1 MLSMEQTPMPE
12 PPQDRRVMRRFDMRL
27 PATVTMAGDVPDQML
42 TETMNVS
49 AKGVFFYLDR
59 QVEEGCPL
67 EVTLTFPPHVT
78 LTESVKVRFTAKV
91 VRVES
96 PLPASRVG
104 VAAVIEDYEFLKAV
118 SGQVPIQSM
127 Q

>member
-1 MLSMEQTPMPE
+1 MLAMELTEMSQ

-27 PATVTMAGDVPDQML
+27 PAIVKMIGEIQDQML

-49 AKGVFFYLDR
+49 AKGIFFYLDR
-59 QVEEGCPL
+59 MVEEGCPI
-67 EVTLTFPPHVT
+67 EVTLTFPPHIT
-78 LTESVKVRFTAKV
+78 LTDSVKVKFTAKV

-127 Q
+127 H

>member
-1 MLSMEQTPMPE
+1 MLAMELTEMSQ

-27 PATVTMAGDVPDQML
+27 PAIVKMTGEFPDQML

-49 AKGVFFYLDR
+49 AKGIFFYLDR
-59 QVEEGCPL
+59 KIEQGCPL

-78 LTESVKVRFTAKV
+78 LTDSVKVRFTAKV

-96 PLPASRVG
+96 PLPALRVG
-104 VAAVIEDYEFLKAV
+104 VAAVIEDYEFLKAIN
-118 SGQVPIQSM
+118 GQLPIESM
-127 Q
+127 H

>member
-1 MLSMEQTPMPE
+1 MLAMESIEMPH

-27 PATVTMAGDVPDQML
+27 PAIVKMVGKIQDQML

-49 AKGVFFYLDR
+49 AKGIFFYLDHM
-59 QVEEGCPL
+59 VEEGCPI

-78 LTESVKVRFTAKV
+78 LTDSVKVRFTAKV
-91 VRVES
+91 VRVEN

-104 VAAVIEDYEFLKAV
+104 VAAVIEDYNFLKAV
-118 SGQVPIQSM
+118 SGKAQIESM
-127 Q
+127 D